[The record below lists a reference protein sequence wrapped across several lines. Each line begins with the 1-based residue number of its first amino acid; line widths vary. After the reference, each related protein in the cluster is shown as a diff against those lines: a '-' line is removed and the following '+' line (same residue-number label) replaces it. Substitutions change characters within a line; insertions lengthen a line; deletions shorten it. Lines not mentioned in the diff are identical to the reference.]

1 MSDPGWQKLCEGKK
15 GLQRKVWTFT
25 KFLGTNIRYFVAILR
40 FVAIYALF
48 GRLGAKKCSFET
60 TTAFLGHEVHYYR
73 VYIAYYTF
81 VVIFALAERSQT
93 SAPLV
98 RPMSCPSTAGYSGY

>member
-1 MSDPGWQKLCEGKK
+1 MIIVHYIQDGRSCPKARRALTKK
-15 GLQRKVWTFT
+15 FALGRKFS
-25 KFLGTNIRYFVAILR
+25 IRYFVAILR

-73 VYIAYYTF
+73 VYIAYYTS

-93 SAPLV
+93 SATLV
-98 RPMSCPSTAGYSGY
+98 RPMSCPSTAG